1 MALKSATE
9 EKPVSVTLSNIVRS
23 NDRSAPTASL
33 HVEVI
38 ADLVCPFCFIGK
50 RRLDQALK
58 AVEGPS
64 DVSWYPYQVNPEIPK
79 DGLPFDEF
87 LTRRFG
93 SPDNVAPV
101 LQHLVAEGKTA
112 GISFRFDR
120 LRHVPNTLPIHQLM
134 QLAETRGV
142 DQSALAEDLMSAFFE
157 DGRNIGDDGELV
169 AIAGRHGLAP
179 VDVSNAIEN
188 ERLRQLVLTREGQ
201 VRSSG
206 MAGVPGFLINRR
218 LLVMGAQDTDAIIN
232 AFDRAMFG
240 EGTDALVSPA
250 LH

>member
-1 MALKSATE
+1 MSE
-9 EKPVSVTLSNIVRS
+9 TLSNIVRS
-23 NDRSAPTASL
+23 NNRSAPTASL

-50 RRLDQALK
+50 RRLDQALE

-64 DVSWYPYQVNPEIPK
+64 DVSWYPYQLNPEIPR
-79 DGLPFDEF
+79 DGLAFDEY

-93 SPDNVAPV
+93 NPDNVAPV
-101 LQHLVAEGKTA
+101 LQHLAAEGKTA
-112 GISFRFDR
+112 GIEFRFDK

-134 QLAETRGV
+134 QLAETRGI

-157 DGRNIGDDGELV
+157 EGRNIGDERELV
-169 AIAGRHGLAP
+169 AIAGPHGLVAR
-179 VDVSNAIEN
+179 DVAKAIEN
-188 ERLRQLVLTREGQ
+188 ERLRQLVLTRAGQ

-206 MAGVPGFLINRR
+206 MTGVPGFLLNRR
-218 LLVMGAQDTDAIIN
+218 LLVMGAQDTDTIIN
-232 AFDRAMFG
+232 AFNRAMFG